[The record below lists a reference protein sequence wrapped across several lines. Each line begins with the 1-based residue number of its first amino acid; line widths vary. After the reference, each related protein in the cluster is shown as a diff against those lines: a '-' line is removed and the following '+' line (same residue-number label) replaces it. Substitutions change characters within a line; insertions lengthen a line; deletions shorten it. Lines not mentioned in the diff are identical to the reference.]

1 MGSGTASCLYLR
13 GLSTHNSSAS
23 AAHFLLVSL
32 ASSNALIIHPAV
44 LPNCSLLVDAQ
55 SANYLGTMPL
65 HIGASSQWSFALPEW
80 LGPLTLYF
88 QDWVLEGTTLTSTQ
102 RLTVP
107 FVK

>member
-1 MGSGTASCLYLR
+1 MGNA
-13 GLSTHNSSAS
+13 SAS

-65 HIGASSQWSFALPEW
+65 HFGSSTNWQLSLPEW
-80 LGPLTLYF
+80 LGPMTLYF

-102 RLTVP
+102 RLEVP
-107 FVK
+107 LIK